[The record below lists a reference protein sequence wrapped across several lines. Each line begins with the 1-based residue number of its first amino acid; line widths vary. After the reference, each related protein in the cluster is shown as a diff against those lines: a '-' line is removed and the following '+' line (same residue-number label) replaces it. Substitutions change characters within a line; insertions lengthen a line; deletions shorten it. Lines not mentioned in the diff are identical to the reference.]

1 MKYRPTPPVP
11 PRAVPTEVVPTID
24 ALKVQGHKKRA
35 IARALGLHENTIRA
49 VLRRTG
55 AYSKVPK

>member
-11 PRAVPTEVVPTID
+11 PRAVPAEVVPTID
-24 ALKVQGHKKRA
+24 ALKAQRHKTRA
-35 IARALGLHENTIRA
+35 IARALSLHENTIRA

-55 AYSKVPK
+55 AYKGIPK